1 MYAEIVLNTVSTDVD
16 KEIELPM
23 PSVRGSVTTT
33 YFYQLEVSCY
43 SYNDVGTVVI
53 NLLRFLVTII
63 FRNVIYTFVWKT
75 EKLEKGDIGGRSMR
89 ANRVQVNR
97 LVCEH

>member
-23 PSVRGSVTTT
+23 PSVFGSVMKK

-53 NLLRFLVTII
+53 NLL
-63 FRNVIYTFVWKT
+63 
-75 EKLEKGDIGGRSMR
+75 
-89 ANRVQVNR
+89 
-97 LVCEH
+97 

>member
-23 PSVRGSVTTT
+23 PSVRSSVTTT

-43 SYNDVGTVVI
+43 SYNDVSTVVI

-63 FRNVIYTFVWKT
+63 FRNMILSYGKPKNWKKVISEAGV
-75 EKLEKGDIGGRSMR
+75 
-89 ANRVQVNR
+89 
-97 LVCEH
+97 

>member
-23 PSVRGSVTTT
+23 PSVCGSVMKT

-63 FRNVIYTFVWKT
+63 
-75 EKLEKGDIGGRSMR
+75 LET
-89 ANRVQVNR
+89 
-97 LVCEH
+97 

>member
-23 PSVRGSVTTT
+23 PSVCGSVTTT

-43 SYNDVGTVVI
+43 SYDVGTVVI
-53 NLLRFLVTII
+53 NLLRFLIKLN
-63 FRNVIYTFVWKT
+63 FRNVILSYGKPKNWKKVISET
-75 EKLEKGDIGGRSMR
+75 G
-89 ANRVQVNR
+89 V
-97 LVCEH
+97 